1 MIRHKRGKVHAYL
14 GQDEQFC
21 VVDWILGECKG
32 VIRV

>member
-1 MIRHKRGKVHAYL
+1 MTWHKRGKVHAYL

-21 VVDWILGECKG
+21 VVDLILDEYKG